1 MLIVDVDIK
10 RGGVRGLIV
19 FSAKIKVDEDT
30 LLRINSKDDV
40 GEANVTHD
48 IALFGA
54 LRDG

>member
-1 MLIVDVDIK
+1 VLIVDVDIK

-40 GEANVTHD
+40 AEANVTHD
-48 IALFGA
+48 IAL
-54 LRDG
+54 LVDG